1 MGCVRG
7 PAIAASDPY
16 VRRVEFGSAD
26 LLTYLID
33 DGAEVVV
40 ILDITLAGKTSP
52 QPAGQED

>member
-1 MGCVRG
+1 MSLA
-7 PAIAASDPY
+7 AIAASDPY